1 MRILKKKIGKSTKR
15 TINEVIDRLSSLDNS
30 KIQLKKSNKTKAKE
44 TVRIET
50 VIEYWLKAEE
60 NNRK

>member
-60 NNRK
+60 NNFK